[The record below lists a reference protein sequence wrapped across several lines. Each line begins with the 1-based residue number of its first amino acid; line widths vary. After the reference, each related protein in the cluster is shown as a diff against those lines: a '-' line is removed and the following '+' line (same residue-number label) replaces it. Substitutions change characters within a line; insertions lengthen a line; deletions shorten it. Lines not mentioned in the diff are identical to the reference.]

1 MRETDTRKFCYMH
14 PPQLIHADDNSFQL
28 LASLASA
35 LSLRNEA
42 RTTNAQRAAHPCN
55 LIRDDALD
63 DGAFISIPGKQK
75 FSGTESLSDRGMQS
89 NLNRMQRHP
98 ETLGTSRA
106 HFIAKI
112 RRVPTA
118 CSCAILPVPVAPPT
132 PIPRCIF
139 VTFSSLCGKQ
149 LNCIQ

>member
-14 PPQLIHADDNSFQL
+14 PAQLIHADDNSFQL

-89 NLNRMQRHP
+89 NLIECKGTRRHW
-98 ETLGTSRA
+98 A
-106 HFIAKI
+106 HLVLIIAKI

>member
-14 PPQLIHADDNSFQL
+14 PAQLIHADDNSFQL